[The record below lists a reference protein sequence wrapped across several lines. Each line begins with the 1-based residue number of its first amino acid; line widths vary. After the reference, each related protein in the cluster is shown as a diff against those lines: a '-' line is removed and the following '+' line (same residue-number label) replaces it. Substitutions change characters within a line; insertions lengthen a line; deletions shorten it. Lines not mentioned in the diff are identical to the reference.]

1 VCRDRSGNA
10 AIRHGAGGPGR
21 GHDEA
26 TQRSMTRKLQITLY
40 VIAIYLALFGMVF
53 VFAPGVFEQ
62 ITQSTL
68 PDAKLTLLYG
78 QYTLTFAYVA
88 FMAARE
94 KEAASKLSLTILIL
108 TAGNVVVFGY
118 LLMTGM
124 QSLSQSGP
132 PLIVNFI
139 LTVLLVLF
147 RRA

>member
-1 VCRDRSGNA
+1 
-10 AIRHGAGGPGR
+10 
-21 GHDEA
+21 
-26 TQRSMTRKLQITLY
+26 MTRRLQITLY
-40 VIAIYLALFGMVF
+40 VIAAYLALFGILFVF
-53 VFAPGVFEQ
+53 VPGVFEE

-88 FMAARE
+88 FMAARD

-118 LLMTGM
+118 LFITGM
-124 QSLSQSGP
+124 QGLSQSGP
-132 PLIVNFI
+132 PLIVNSI